1 MEFFVI
7 FILTFIVWMI
17 LTWNIEFLNIIAGI
31 FLCTFVSFI
40 FGREF
45 KLDRRIFEIKR
56 YIYFIKYIF
65 VFIWYMIK
73 ANLLMAYRVLSP
85 RLPIKPGI
93 VKIPIELKS
102 PLARTILANSITLT
116 PGTFTLKITDKFLYI
131 HWIYIYTY
139 DKEQQ
144 KEKIV
149 GLMEKILKEVF
160 E

>member
-1 MEFFVI
+1 MEFLVI

-17 LTWNIEFLNIIAGI
+17 LTWNIEFLNIIVGI
-31 FLCTFVSFI
+31 FVCAFISFVF
-40 FGREF
+40 RKEF
-45 KLDRRIFEIKR
+45 KINRKVFEIKR
-56 YIYFIKYIF
+56 YLYFIEYIF
-65 VFIWYMIK
+65 VFVYYMIK

-102 PLARTILANSITLT
+102 NLARTILANSITLT
-116 PGTFTLKITDKFLYI
+116 PGTFTVKITDRYLYI

-139 DKEQQ
+139 EKEKQ
-144 KEKIV
+144 KEIIV
-149 GLMEKILKEVF
+149 GEMEKILKRIF